1 MSKIIKI
8 FVLFLLLYLA
18 FRITHYIIFGH
29 TTDWHSKERFTYLFK
44 NESFQH
50 MDTIYVA
57 TAQGRYD
64 AVESYHYYPNV
75 IINQGVNPL
84 LLVKDVYIRINIWK
98 FDKFEQI
105 QLSNIIFRQKQNLQD
120 IKFKRGEVIDA
131 ESDARNS
138 IAYGYSY
145 KTITVNTDQD
155 SEIRDWFSGKNYKG
169 FIGSFN
175 RISLSNEKEKHDIY
189 YDFIPFRENVLFMIY
204 KSERGFFLIVIDSD
218 LEIDRNVLNI
228 LNL

>member
-1 MSKIIKI
+1 MKKIIKI
-8 FVLFLLLYLA
+8 FVLFILLYLA

-57 TAQGRYD
+57 TARGRYD
-64 AVESYHYYPNV
+64 AVESYHYYPKV
-75 IINQGVNPL
+75 QVKQGSNPL
-84 LLVKDVYIRINIWK
+84 LRLNDVYIRFSIWK

-105 QLSNIIFRQKQNLQD
+105 QLSEVRLRTKQNLQD
-120 IKFKRGEVIDA
+120 IEHRSGEVIDS
-131 ESDARNS
+131 ESDKRKV

-204 KSERGFFLIVIDSD
+204 KSEKGFFLIVIDSD
-218 LEIDRNVLNI
+218 LDIDRNVLNI